1 MDNDGNTIDLTMDEG
16 DFASLESVASELNR
30 QLALSGNFEGERAL
44 NVRVVDGY
52 TAANVTVPTD
62 ANRYLVME
70 NEFGKAIEV
79 TGNASFF
86 FGSQLN
92 TITGSDKILSSLGS
106 NTYSNNTAGKIDGG
120 VDTTADNDVEVR
132 IDDSS
137 GNSVT
142 RQAAWL

>member
-62 ANRYLVME
+62 AIVILLWKTNLKRPLSYGNRFLLW
-70 NEFGKAIEV
+70 FQ
-79 TGNASFF
+79 S
-86 FGSQLN
+86 
-92 TITGSDKILSSLGS
+92 
-106 NTYSNNTAGKIDGG
+106 
-120 VDTTADNDVEVR
+120 
-132 IDDSS
+132 
-137 GNSVT
+137 T
-142 RQAAWL
+142 RSRVLTRS